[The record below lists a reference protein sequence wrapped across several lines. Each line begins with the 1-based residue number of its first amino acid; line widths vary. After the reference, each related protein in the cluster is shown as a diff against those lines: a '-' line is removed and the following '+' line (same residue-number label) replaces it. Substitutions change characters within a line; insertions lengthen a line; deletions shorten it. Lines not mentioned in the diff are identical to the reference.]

1 METWR
6 DAQELCLS
14 LSLFCEVC
22 EQCEIP
28 DSQLYAL
35 FIVLQACIDM
45 GQVSKWSP
53 PDTQTSFLSQQRI
66 LIDGHDVSRWRLRE
80 RSRAAVGLII

>member
-14 LSLFCEVC
+14 LSLFLFCEVC

-35 FIVLQACIDM
+35 FIVLQKLYRYGPSLKMESA
-45 GQVSKWSP
+45 
-53 PDTQTSFLSQQRI
+53 R
-66 LIDGHDVSRWRLRE
+66 HN
-80 RSRAAVGLII
+80 